1 MAVKYESLRN
11 PETDWSDTIFD
22 TRYQAE
28 VARKY
33 SLYHDSSDVI
43 IKVRCIGGEV
53 GYKIM
58 PYGQY
63 LWWKEQR

>member
-11 PETDWSDTIFD
+11 PETDWSLFVFD

-33 SLYHDSSDVI
+33 SMYYDSSDVI
-43 IKVRCIGGEV
+43 VKVRCIGGGV
-53 GYKIM
+53 GYIIM
-58 PYGQY
+58 SYGQY
-63 LWWKEQR
+63 LCWKKL

>member
-1 MAVKYESLRN
+1 MSAKCESLRN
-11 PETDWSDTIFD
+11 PETDWSDTVFD

-43 IKVRCIGGEV
+43 VKVHCVGGGIG
-53 GYKIM
+53 YILM
-58 PYGQY
+58 PYDQY
-63 LWWKEQR
+63 LCWRKL

>member
-1 MAVKYESLRN
+1 MSVKYESLRN
-11 PETDWSDTIFD
+11 PETDWSDTVFD

-33 SLYHDSSDVI
+33 SLYHYSSDVI
-43 IKVRCIGGEV
+43 VKVHCAGGGIG
-53 GYKIM
+53 YILM

-63 LWWKEQR
+63 LCWRKL

>member
-11 PETDWSDTIFD
+11 LETDWSDTIFD
-22 TRYQAE
+22 TRYGAE

-43 IKVRCIGGEV
+43 IRYVV
-53 GYKIM
+53 
-58 PYGQY
+58 
-63 LWWKEQR
+63 